1 MPSPLPTDQVEYR
14 RRRRRAWVWTVAGG
28 LVLSNFALSVLHY
41 ALSDAPQEQVTGAYA
56 FFLGALVLIVVGAGL
71 TAVWRHAWRARPHQ
85 VPEGAAPGMA
95 AGVFELDLPPEDHIG
110 LSGQVDPPRRW

>member
-1 MPSPLPTDQVEYR
+1 MPSPLPTDRGEYR
-14 RRRRRAWVWTVAGG
+14 RRRRHAWVWTVAGI
-28 LVLSNFALSVLHY
+28 LVLSDFAVTLLHY
-41 ALSDAPQEQVTGAYA
+41 ALADDPQERVTGAFA
-56 FFLGALVLIVVGAGL
+56 FFLCALVLIVVGTGL
-71 TAVWRHAWRARPHQ
+71 AAVWRHTWRARPHQ